1 VPVAVTRI
9 TAHPTL
15 YCFALIAPLP
25 RSGTVQFPPTRGSLM
40 AIPFFTRNK
49 QARLSINTNLACRF
63 PLWRLPTPLTARSS
77 VINSSVTS
85 TIATGDQL
93 QAEASARA
101 STPAGASVPSFLALV
116 RWRWPL
122 DFRIQSG
129 VALSTAVRGVYF
141 TLAGPM
147 EDRSVNI
154 GPTPIDAVCPRDTL
168 GTRQSRRF
176 DP

>member
-1 VPVAVTRI
+1 
-9 TAHPTL
+9 
-15 YCFALIAPLP
+15 
-25 RSGTVQFPPTRGSLM
+25 
-40 AIPFFTRNK
+40 
-49 QARLSINTNLACRF
+49 
-63 PLWRLPTPLTARSS
+63 
-77 VINSSVTS
+77 
-85 TIATGDQL
+85 L

-116 RWRWPL
+116 RWPL
-122 DFRIQSG
+122 DFQIQSG

-168 GTRQSRRF
+168 GIRQSRRF

>member
-1 VPVAVTRI
+1 VCVTGYPEGMADQTTNGSLSNLSNEFSNHRLSSTVRGQHGQHALLSLVPSSPVA
-9 TAHPTL
+9 P
-15 YCFALIAPLP
+15 
-25 RSGTVQFPPTRGSLM
+25 
-40 AIPFFTRNK
+40 
-49 QARLSINTNLACRF
+49 
-63 PLWRLPTPLTARSS
+63 
-77 VINSSVTS
+77 
-85 TIATGDQL
+85 
-93 QAEASARA
+93 
-101 STPAGASVPSFLALV
+101 LALTRLTQ
-116 RWRWPL
+116 RWRAII
-122 DFRIQSG
+122 RIQSG